1 MRKQA
6 LLISIYLLC
15 AYVLHAQ
22 VHTVNGSVSGLD
34 GNPVPSATV
43 SAGPGNASTVTDEN
57 GRFKISVADNATLT
71 ITSIGFE
78 TKEVQVKNQSAIYV
92 TLAPKAKGLND
103 VVVTALGIMRKE
115 KDIGYSTTL
124 VRGRDLVQARPISV
138 ANGLTGKVSG
148 MQINTINNG
157 VFAPTRIILR
167 GNRSLTGNNQALIVV
182 DGSIFYNDISNL
194 NPDDIE
200 SINVLKGSSAAAIY
214 GSDAS
219 NGVLLITTKK
229 GSVGKPVINF
239 SSTVQVESIAYMP
252 TFQNQFGSNGG
263 ESFPQNYNDL
273 TYYIP
278 DENQQFGPQFNG
290 KLVPL
295 GRPIGD
301 GSLLMVPYSSIPGEK
316 KDFFQNAVTTQNN
329 ISYSAGDDK
338 GTFFLS
344 GQYVYSNG
352 VVPKD
357 YGNRAIVRLGGSRK
371 YGIFSANYGLA
382 YTYKYTN
389 TTNTGDVYNNVI
401 NTPQHVPLTSL
412 SDWQHNKYADPSGY
426 FNDWADNPYF
436 TIDQQRNQTTSNN
449 VTGNVQL
456 NLQPVSWLHLS
467 YLASMNYSNSRYE
480 FIGGIAHYNEH
491 ARTSDT
497 VIYSNANGT
506 GLDTSFDYIKP
517 QATGL
522 ATTQATYNTST
533 TNNFLFTSD
542 FLATFTKDLSK
553 DFNLSITGGISYI
566 NNQINYLAVNAGPLF
581 VPVYNVNSLTGIPIL
596 GQYNNIAK
604 KLGYFGDAT
613 IGYKEFAFLH
623 GNYRTDRDSRL
634 SSANSYIP
642 YYDID
647 AALVISEMF
656 PSIKSET
663 FLNFLK
669 IRGAHSLTG
678 NASALGKGSPY
689 IADGAYTTD
698 PTFVSAPGFPFNG
711 LGGFL
716 SNTNVANP
724 NIKPEQITENELGLE
739 AVFYH
744 NRFSLVAV
752 IYQQKLKDGIVFT
765 NTASSS
771 GFTSSLINAANT
783 ENKGLELGL
792 KAVIIN
798 TQEVTWNANINYTHM
813 TSKVISING
822 DLPSLN
828 VGGNAYAVVGQ
839 PYPVIETGDWV
850 RDPQGHVVVDPVTGN
865 PSIDPNLKIAGNAVP
880 TDLVGI
886 TTSVSWKHFTLT
898 ATADYRG
905 GYKVFNQSGENMTF
919 SGISSV
925 TTATGRQRF
934 VFPNSV
940 IDQGGGKYVQNTN
953 VTTDDA
959 GYNFWGGTYL
969 GVGSN
974 YITSGDVWKLR
985 EVSIRYDF
993 PNRWYQKAKV
1003 FQDISLTLSG
1013 RNLLMLRPSTNSWT
1027 DPEFNDDTSNAV
1039 GRNTVAQTPPTR
1051 IFSATL
1057 SIRF

>member
-1 MRKQA
+1 MRKQ
-6 LLISIYLLC
+6 LLFFSILLVC
-15 AYVLHAQ
+15 AFQLYAQ
-22 VHTVNGSVSGLD
+22 EHVINGFVTGLD

-43 SAGPGNASTVTDEN
+43 LVSRGGTSTLTDEN
-57 GRFKISVADNATLT
+57 GHFKISAPDGSVLT
-71 ITSIGFE
+71 ISSVGFE
-78 TKEVQVKNQSAIYV
+78 SKEVQIKNQTTIYI
-92 TLAPKAKGLND
+92 TLAPRTKGLND

-229 GSVGKPVINF
+229 GNVGKPVINF
-239 SSTVQVESIAYMP
+239 SSTLQVETISYMP
-252 TFQNQFGSNGG
+252 SLQNQFGSNGG
-263 ESFPQNYNDL
+263 ESFPQNFNDL

-278 DENQQFGPQFNG
+278 DENQQFGPQYNG

-301 GSLLMVPYSSIPGEK
+301 GSLLMVPYSAIPGEK
-316 KDFFQNAVTTQNN
+316 RDFFQNAITTQNN

-338 GTFFLS
+338 SSFFLS
-344 GQYVYSNG
+344 GQYIYSNG
-352 VVPKD
+352 VMPED
-357 YGNRAIVRLGGSRK
+357 HGNRAIARLGGSRK
-371 YGIFSANYGLA
+371 YGIFSASYSLA
-382 YTYKYTN
+382 YTYKFTN

-436 TIDQQRNQTTSNN
+436 TIDQERNKTTSNN

-456 NLQPVSWLHLS
+456 NLQPFSWLRLS
-467 YLASMNYSNSRYE
+467 YLTSINYSNSRYE

-497 VIYSNANGT
+497 VIYSNADGT

-522 ATTQATYNTST
+522 ATTQANYNTST
-533 TNNFLFTSD
+533 TNNFLYTSD

-553 DFNLSITGGISYI
+553 DFNLAVTGGISYI

-581 VPVYNVNSLTGIPIL
+581 VPVYNINSLTGIPIL
-596 GQYNNIAK
+596 GQYNNLAK

-613 IGYKEFAFLH
+613 LGYKQYAFLH

-642 YYDID
+642 YHDID
-647 AALVISEMF
+647 AALVLSEMI
-656 PSIKSET
+656 PSIKSDN

-724 NIKPEQITENELGLE
+724 NIKPEKITENELGLE

-752 IYQQKLKDGIVFT
+752 IYDQKLKDGIVYT

-771 GFTSSLINAANT
+771 GYTSSLINAANT

-792 KAVIIN
+792 KVVLVN
-798 TQEVTWNANINYTHM
+798 TQAVTWNANINYTHM

-828 VGGNAYAVVGQ
+828 VGGNSYAVVGQ
-839 PYPVIETGDWV
+839 AYPVIETGDWT
-850 RDPQGHVVVDPVTGN
+850 RDPQGHVIVDPVTGN
-865 PSIDPNLKIAGNAVP
+865 PSLDPNLKIMGNAVP
-880 TDLVGI
+880 TDLFGF
-886 TTSVSWKHFTLT
+886 TTSVSWNHFTLT

-905 GYKVFNQSGENMTF
+905 GYKVFNQVGENMTF
-919 SGISSV
+919 TGISTV

-940 IDQGGGKYVQNTN
+940 IDEGGGKYVTNTN

-969 GVGSN
+969 NVGSN
-974 YITSGDVWKLR
+974 YVTSGDVWKLR
-985 EVSIRYDF
+985 EVAIRYDF
-993 PNRWYQKAKV
+993 PNKWYAAAKV
-1003 FQDISLTLSG
+1003 FQDISFTLSG

-1039 GRNTVAQTPPTR
+1039 GRNTVGQAPPTR
-1051 IFSATL
+1051 IISGTL

>member
-1 MRKQA
+1 MRK
-6 LLISIYLLC
+6 LFLLFSMFLISVFHSY
-15 AYVLHAQ
+15 AQ
-22 VHTVNGSVSGLD
+22 EHTVNGFVSGLD
-34 GNPVPSATV
+34 GNPIPSATIT
-43 SAGPGNASTVTDEN
+43 SSIGKTSTITDAN
-57 GRFKISVADNATLT
+57 GRFKIAVPPNAVLVISSVGYQ
-71 ITSIGFE
+71 S
-78 TKEVQVKNQSAIYV
+78 KEIQVKDQTTLYI
-92 TLAPKAKGLND
+92 TLAPKAKWLND

-124 VRGRDLVQARPISV
+124 VRSRDLVQARPISV

-182 DGSIFYNDISNL
+182 DGSIYYNDISNL

-219 NGVLLITTKK
+219 NGVLIITTKK
-229 GSVGKPVINF
+229 GTGKAVINF
-239 SSTVQVESIAYMP
+239 FSTLQVESVSYMP
-252 TFQNQFGSNGG
+252 SLQNQFGSNGG

-273 TYYIP
+273 SYYIP
-278 DENQQFGPQFNG
+278 DENQQFGPMFNG

-301 GSLLMVPYSSIPGEK
+301 GSLLMVPYSAIPGEK
-316 KDFFQNAVTTQNN
+316 RNFFQNAVTTQNN
-329 ISYSAGDDK
+329 LSYSAGDEK
-338 GTFFLS
+338 SSFFLS
-344 GQYVYSNG
+344 GQYVYSKG
-352 VVPKD
+352 VMPKD
-357 YGNRAIVRLGGSRK
+357 YGNRALIRAGGSRTF
-371 YGIFSANYGLA
+371 GVFSANYSVA
-382 YTYKYTN
+382 YTYKFTN
-389 TTNTGDVYNNVI
+389 TTNTAAVYSDLL

-426 FNDWADNPYF
+426 FNDWANNPYF
-436 TIDQQRNQTTSNN
+436 TIDEQRNQTTLNN
-449 VTGNVQL
+449 LSGNVQL
-456 NLQPVSWLHLS
+456 ILKPVSWLNLS
-467 YLASMNYSNSRYE
+467 YLASVNYSGSNYNYT
-480 FIGGIAHYNEH
+480 GGIAHYNLH

-506 GLDTSFDYIKP
+506 GLDTAFDYIKP
-517 QATGL
+517 QATGP
-522 ATTQATYNTST
+522 ATTQAQYNTST
-533 TNNFLFTSD
+533 TSNFLFTSD
-542 FLATFTKDLSK
+542 FLSTFTKDLSK
-553 DFNLSITGGISYI
+553 DFNLSVTLGISYI
-566 NNQINYLAVNAGPLF
+566 NNRINYLAVDAGPLF
-581 VPVYNVNSLTGIPIL
+581 FPVYNVNSLTGIPVL
-596 GQYNNIAK
+596 GQNNSQAK

-613 IGYKEFAFLH
+613 LGYKEYAFLH
-623 GNYRTDRDSRL
+623 GNYRTDEDSRL

-647 AALVISEMF
+647 AALVISEML

-724 NIKPEQITENELGLE
+724 NIKPERITENELGVE

-752 IYQQKLKDGIVFT
+752 VYQQKLNDGIVFT

-798 TQEVTWNANINYTHM
+798 SQSVTWNANINYTHM

-822 DLPSLN
+822 DLTSLN

-850 RDPQGHVVVDPVTGN
+850 RDPQGHVVVDPITGN
-865 PSIDPNLKIAGNAVP
+865 PSIDPNLKIVGNAVP

-886 TTSVSWKHFTLT
+886 TTSVSWNHFTLT

-905 GYKVFNQSGENMTF
+905 GYKVFNQAGENMTF
-919 SGISSV
+919 TGISSI

-974 YITSGDVWKLR
+974 YVTSGDVWKLR
-985 EVSIRYDF
+985 EVAIRYDF
-993 PNRWYQKAKV
+993 PNKWYQNAKV

-1057 SIRF
+1057 SVRF